1 MVMVLKRKLSY
12 HKRLFILLIV
22 FSWVMVCCFI
32 TFQYMREKQFKAEK
46 LDSRLQLFNK
56 RLTDALA
63 DGVSPA
69 KVLSEGKLPYRDL
82 RISIIDEMGILVFD
96 NSLDSLPRTNHL
108 DRPEIVAA
116 MKYGTGYT
124 VRRHSASTDCNYF
137 YSAMKDGGFI
147 VRSAVPYSMSLQEVL
162 AADNGF
168 LWFMFSVTFILSIA
182 GYFATRRLGQTIQR
196 LNRFAEKA
204 ERGER
209 IYEDEAFPHDELGE
223 ISNHIIRLYAR
234 LQRAK
239 EELHREH
246 ERSMHEE
253 QEKIRI
259 KKQLTNNI
267 NHELKTPVAAI
278 KACLETLI
286 AHPDLAEDKR
296 NDFIRRCYADSE
308 RLCRM
313 LVDVATITRMDEA
326 NQQVV
331 KETMILN
338 SIIDDILK
346 ESEIRLAEAGIT
358 AHVDISG
365 QLVVHANYSLMES
378 VFRNLI
384 DNAIAYSGCTNIYIT
399 LLEHNQDFCRISF
412 ADDGIGVEG
421 QHIPHLFER
430 FYRIDKG
437 RSRKLGGTGLGLSI
451 VKNAI
456 VSHGGTIKV
465 ENRREGGLEF
475 IFTLPCRI
483 ED

>member
-12 HKRLFILLIV
+12 HKRLFILLLV
-22 FSWVMVCCFI
+22 FSWVLVCCFI
-32 TFQYMREKQFKAEK
+32 TFQYMREKKFKAER

-56 RLTDALA
+56 RLADEISFGTDL
-63 DGVSPA
+63 S
-69 KVLSEGKLPYRDL
+69 KILSESKLPYRDM
-82 RISIIDEMGILVFD
+82 RISVINGDGILVFD
-96 NSLDSLPRTNHL
+96 NSLDTLPRTNHL

-116 MKYGTGYT
+116 IKYGTGYT
-124 VRRHSASTDCNYF
+124 VRRHSSSTDCNYF
-137 YSAMKDGGFI
+137 YSAMKDGDMI

-239 EELHREH
+239 EDLYREH
-246 ERSMHEE
+246 EKSLHEE

-267 NHELKTPVAAI
+267 NHELKTPVASI
-278 KACLETLI
+278 KACLETLL
-286 AHPDLAEDKR
+286 AHPDLPDDKR
-296 NDFIRRCYADSE
+296 DDFIRRCHADCE

-326 NQQVV
+326 SQQIGREPVS
-331 KETMILN
+331 LN
-338 SIIDDILK
+338 DLVDDILK
-346 ESEIRLAEAGIT
+346 EAELRLNGAGIT
-358 AHVDISG
+358 VHVDLPRHIVM
-365 QLVVHANYSLMES
+365 QANYPLMAS
-378 VFRNLI
+378 VFRNLTE
-384 DNAIAYSGCTNIYIT
+384 NAIAYSCCHNIYIS
-399 LLEHNQDFCRISF
+399 LLGRNDGFCRISF
-412 ADDGIGVEG
+412 ADDGVGVEDS
-421 QHIPHLFER
+421 HLSRLFER

-456 VSHGGTIKV
+456 ILHGGSINV
-465 ENRREGGLEF
+465 ANRPEGGLEF
-475 IFTLPCRI
+475 VFTLPVK
-483 ED
+483 D

>member
-12 HKRLFILLIV
+12 HKRLFILLLV
-22 FSWVMVCCFI
+22 FSWVLVCCFI
-32 TFQYMREKQFKAEK
+32 TFQYMREKQFKAER

-56 RLTDALA
+56 QLA
-63 DGVSPA
+63 DEISFGTDVA
-69 KVLSEGKLPYRDL
+69 KVLSGIKMPYHDM
-82 RISIIDEMGILVFD
+82 RISIINGDGILVFD
-96 NSLDSLPRTNHL
+96 NSLDTLPRTNHL

-116 MKYGTGYT
+116 IKYGTGYT
-124 VRRHSASTDCNYF
+124 VRRHSESTDCNYF
-137 YSAMKDGGFI
+137 YSAMKDGDVI
-147 VRSAVPYSMSLQEVL
+147 IRSAVPYSMSLQEVL

-239 EELHREH
+239 EELYREH
-246 ERSMHEE
+246 ERSLHEE

-267 NHELKTPVAAI
+267 NHELKTPVASI
-278 KACLETLI
+278 KACLETLL
-286 AHPDLAEDKR
+286 AHPDLPGDKR
-296 NDFIRRCYADSE
+296 DDFIKRCHADCE
-308 RLCRM
+308 RLCHM

-326 NQQVV
+326 SQQIGRELVV
-331 KETMILN
+331 LN
-338 SIIDDILK
+338 AVVDDILK
-346 ESEIRLAEAGIT
+346 EAELRLNDAGIT
-358 AHVDISG
+358 VHVDLP
-365 QLVVHANYSLMES
+365 QKLVMQANYPLMAS
-378 VFRNLI
+378 VFRNLT
-384 DNAIAYSGCTNIYIT
+384 DNAIAYSGCHNIYIT
-399 LLEHNQDFCRISF
+399 LLGCNDGSCHISF
-412 ADDGIGVEG
+412 ADDGIGVDNS
-421 QHIPHLFER
+421 HLSRLFER

-456 VSHGGTIKV
+456 ILHGGSINV
-465 ENRREGGLEF
+465 SNRPEGGLEF
-475 IFTLPCRI
+475 VFTLPVK
-483 ED
+483 E